1 MAHTTNYSILRL
13 TPDAARGETVNIG
26 IAVFLPDRIDVRVIP
41 GAAKIRALNP
51 NVSIDRLYA
60 LPELLN
66 KMAGSLGNDS
76 ARLSVMQAFPLIE
89 LSDFGKFV
97 SDARPYEDQVQS
109 LLERFVKTPPRLR
122 KAEKISRLDKELRT
136 AFSASKL
143 LGDHATDIK
152 SHLVIP
158 NFAISEAEELY
169 ADFALKNGKWHITAT
184 VDFRVARTSIRS
196 AKRGQAAIKAITLDS
211 AVRRFGTSNTVPLTV
226 YTAND
231 EDRDLIEPQLAMLHD
246 YSERVYDFSSAND
259 RAAYMEHMVTAAR
272 S

>member
-13 TPDAARGETVNIG
+13 TPDSARGETVNIG
-26 IAVFLPDRIDVRVIP
+26 VAIFLPDRIDVRVNP

-51 NVSIDRLYA
+51 NLPIDRLYA

-66 KMAGSLGNDS
+66 KMAGSLGADT
-76 ARLSVMQAFPLIE
+76 ARLSLLRSFPLIE

-109 LLERFVKTPPRLR
+109 LLERFVKTPARAR
-122 KAEKISRLDKELRT
+122 KPEKISRLDRELRT

-143 LGDHATDIK
+143 LGGSADIK
-152 SHLVIP
+152 SHLVVP
-158 NFAISEAEELY
+158 NFAISEPEELY

-196 AKRGQAAIKAITLDS
+196 SKRGQAAIKAITLDS
-211 AVRRFGTSNTVPLTV
+211 AVRRFGESNTVPLTV

-246 YSERVYDFSSAND
+246 YSERVYDFSSPTD